1 VCWLATHWTP
11 WYAYTHVNLLS
22 CDSQNIWVGM
32 WQCAVQCIWVNRDCL
47 IAKQNE
53 PRLSMVKYPLTSNYC
68 STCNKQSICI
78 FVYNWL
84 TYLQSIVVTLA
95 KDCQKPILASVTHR
109 LISVTFFHLLLPTLK
124 VPVIVYT
131 GVRGLN
137 DSPLWMIDRHLL
149 LRHTRCGLCVS
160 DR

>member
-109 LISVTFFHLLLPTLK
+109 LISVTFFPPLAAYSQSSSHCLHWCQRPEWF
-124 VPVIVYT
+124 PIV
-131 GVRGLN
+131 N
-137 DSPLWMIDRHLL
+137 DR
-149 LRHTRCGLCVS
+149 
-160 DR
+160 